1 MFNNLPTYQAVISD
15 SNEGVF
21 CVSLVTNPATEI
33 NFVYFDKDKKIQKFA
48 IEDKTEHM
56 VSGIIMVADT
66 PIYRRTDDGYEYY
79 MSFSKETLKLMAEKL
94 IKDGFGS
101 SVNIQHVDG
110 SNVEG
115 VNLTELYVIDRD
127 KGIDPSYFS
136 EAPDGSLVGTY
147 KVNNDDVWQMIIDGE
162 VLSFSLE
169 GIFSMVETN
178 FKKNYNKTKN
188 TNSKMS
194 KIKGILKSL
203 LAEFG
208 SIDTNKGVLDY
219 EGELEVGAE
228 VKINDE
234 VAADGEYETDDK
246 VIVVAE
252 GKITEIRDKEAEEEP
267 ADEPKE
273 DSVEF
278 AKFKKIAQAY
288 SETYAEKERK
298 IYDAIKNATGVEYF
312 WLVEAADDYAVYS
325 IWVDDKDK
333 YFRVELT
340 WDEEGN
346 VTVGVISEVEPAFVK
361 KEDEKPAV
369 EDVAMAEEPKAD
381 EPAEEPKED
390 EPKEDEPRDYGKE
403 IDDLKAELDE
413 IKKAIEEIK
422 GKPANEPIAEE
433 FEAISNPEKTGS
445 RSMDKAIRR
454 FSYLKK

>member
-1 MFNNLPTYQAVISD
+1 MAVIPIYKALVTD
-15 SNEGVF
+15 DGEGINK
-21 CVSLVTNPATEI
+21 VSLVDFPAVESNWI
-33 NFVYFDKDKKIQKFA
+33 ACKKDKEPLKFKVENEEKRL
-48 IEDKTEHM
+48 ITGVVM
-56 VSGIIMVADT
+56 RADFA
-66 PIYRRTDDGYEYY
+66 IYRRTDDGFEYY
-79 MSFSKETLKLMAEKL
+79 IVYDKETIKTMAQKLLADNAQNNVNLMHE
-94 IKDGFGS
+94 DGT
-101 SVNIQHVDG
+101 D
-110 SNVEG
+110 VEG
-115 VNLTELYVIDRD
+115 VNMLELFIKDSD
-127 KGIDPSYFS
+127 KGISPAGF
-136 EAPDGSLVGTY
+136 EEIEEGSLFATY
-147 KVNNDDVWQMIIDGE
+147 HVENDDIWEQVKDGTFKG
-162 VLSFSLE
+162 FSLE
-169 GIFSMVETN
+169 GYFTLEPTDDFIKMHN
-178 FKKNYNKTKN
+178 NKTKN

-252 GKITEIRDKEAEEEP
+252 GKITEIRDKEVEEP
-267 ADEPKE
+267 AQEPAAE
-273 DSVEF
+273 VE
-278 AKFKKIAQAY
+278 AKSLFRRM
-288 SETYAEKERK
+288 AEKFSESYEEKEQK
-298 IYDAIKNATGVEYF
+298 IIDAVKALGIEYP
-312 WLVEAADDYAVYS
+312 WLYEAGDDYAIVVVYDADWNEVYWRYAVS
-325 IWVDDKDK
+325 
-333 YFRVELT
+333 

-346 VTVGVISEVEPAFVK
+346 AVIGDAEQVVREFVPA
-361 KEDEKPAV
+361 EEKPAV

-403 IDDLKAELDE
+403 IDDLKDELDE

-433 FEAISNPEKTGS
+433 FEAISKSEKTGS